1 MKVASYIFACPS
13 FTHPWLSSLAMA
25 LAADQRILALSH
37 DKVELMQAARQ
48 LDQQFINERRLS
60 ALNWITR
67 LP

>member
-1 MKVASYIFACPS
+1 
-13 FTHPWLSSLAMA
+13 MA

-48 LDQQFINERRLS
+48 LDQQFVNERRLS